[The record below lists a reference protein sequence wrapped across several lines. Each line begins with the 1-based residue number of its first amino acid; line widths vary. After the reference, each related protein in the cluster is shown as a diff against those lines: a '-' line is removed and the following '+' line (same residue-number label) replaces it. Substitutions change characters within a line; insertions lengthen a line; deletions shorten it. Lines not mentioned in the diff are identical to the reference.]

1 MQVMARITMMQGILV
16 SLLALVLLRVHGLT
30 LPRIIQQRRSLF
42 TPHGAPAYLPRA
54 SVLRSSL
61 SGSPAAPADLNA
73 TTSVS
78 EMDGIT
84 DLEDLHSGLDKE
96 FTQVALPAFV
106 SLAADPLA
114 SLVDAMYVGRLGA
127 VEQAGMGIAISAQ
140 FSVAKLYNDP
150 LLKTSTSLVAGKT
163 GEELSASV
171 ATAILTAIIIGT
183 MQCSLFLFASG
194 PIMRVMGVGPLSE
207 MRSPALKYLR
217 WRAIGVPAATVL
229 IVSNGIFRGRG
240 DTKTPLYCTTLG
252 NLVNIVLDPILI
264 FKCGMGCAGAGAA
277 TSISQWVAAAP
288 LLYMLYKKTGFS

>member
-1 MQVMARITMMQGILV
+1 MQVQL
-16 SLLALVLLRVHGLT
+16 LPLALLVLACDGLLRPHAARSVLKGFEGGSRR
-30 LPRIIQQRRSLF
+30 PGRSL
-42 TPHGAPAYLPRA
+42 PLH
-54 SVLRSSL
+54 SSL
-61 SGSPAAPADLNA
+61 SGFPPAPADLNA
-73 TTSVS
+73 TNYDTAR
-78 EMDGIT
+78 EMDSID
-84 DLEDLHSGLDKE
+84 DLEELHKGLDRE
-96 FTQVALPAFV
+96 FAQVALPAFV

-150 LLKTSTSLVAGKT
+150 LLKTSTSLVAGKK

-183 MQCSLFLFASG
+183 MQCLLFLLASG

-207 MRSPALKYLR
+207 MRDPALKYLR
-217 WRAIGVPAATVL
+217 WRALGVPAATVL

-252 NLVNIVLDPILI
+252 NLVNIILDPILI
-264 FKCGMGCAGAGAA
+264 FKFG
-277 TSISQWVAAAP
+277 
-288 LLYMLYKKTGFS
+288 